1 MQKISIMIIDD
12 DSTDRYL
19 LKRIIKKSNFS
30 CETFEAENG
39 QEALDFL
46 TNYEQNKLKYES
58 DFPPILIFLDIN
70 MHIMGGFEF
79 LENFSLLREGTEKYQ
94 TSVFTMLTS
103 SERKDDIDRAH
114 SYDFVKGYITKSGFT
129 LDKFNEIVQT
139 HCAKYI

>member
-1 MQKISIMIIDD
+1 MKKVSIMIIDD
-12 DSTDRYL
+12 ESTDRYL
-19 LKRIIKKSNFS
+19 LKRIIKKSNFD

-46 TNYEQNKLKYES
+46 TDYELNKLKYNN
-58 DFPPILIFLDIN
+58 DFPPVLIFLDIN

-79 LENFSLLREGTEKYQ
+79 LENFSTLRAGKEAYQ
-94 TSVFTMLTS
+94 TSIFTMLTS
-103 SERKDDIDRAH
+103 SERKDDIERAN

-129 LDKFNEIVQT
+129 LDIFNEIVKT